1 MDTTLRPLDVHCA
14 GSICPLKLL
23 VLFLVLSPS
32 HMLWDVISE
41 AGACIPSVC
50 LKYLVICL
58 ANALLA
64 TGWLLASVFSI
75 LGELLAEALGVPP
88 TMPKFPPPPLRQ
100 DSLPKSKREVGVRP
114 HTQQPVVQHAIT
126 PDSDLPQRVSPAAAQ
141 PKVGTQ
147 PSSSPPRVTDHGISD
162 RAHNSSASSER
173 PLPLA
178 PSTSDGGHDPQS
190 STEPAR
196 GRKLGF
202 LRRHLSSS
210 RGSPKQPSN
219 ERLYSRELVAS
230 PEQSLE
236 RPERAPSM
244 VKPRMKKCRSV
255 EAVGTKKPV
264 PRTDPY
270 QAPYFFPTPLSPDA
284 YDYMSRVRSE
294 RVASP
299 LADVRSRV
307 NVPAS
312 PVILRTP
319 TSLPPQ
325 SPPEAQPDAAL
336 SQPPTFRRKSAR
348 RSWHISFRHDH
359 QEPLERPKSWTSDS
373 TTVVS
378 AGSHPGDAS
387 DADHRSSPE
396 TGPRSPRRK
405 RSPGRVLVTPELK
418 PLHEINTTFATPS
431 PTKHTRKS
439 WNLPFM
445 HRRSNSE
452 ISTDSQAPSRH
463 VVAESSTPMARP
475 PLRRT
480 T

>member
-64 TGWLLASVFSI
+64 TGWLLAVCYELHPRACDLLILVQSVFSI

-244 VKPRMKKCRSV
+244 GKP
-255 EAVGTKKPV
+255 
-264 PRTDPY
+264 
-270 QAPYFFPTPLSPDA
+270 QH
-284 YDYMSRVRSE
+284 
-294 RVASP
+294 
-299 LADVRSRV
+299 LA
-307 NVPAS
+307 
-312 PVILRTP
+312 
-319 TSLPPQ
+319 
-325 SPPEAQPDAAL
+325 
-336 SQPPTFRRKSAR
+336 
-348 RSWHISFRHDH
+348 
-359 QEPLERPKSWTSDS
+359 
-373 TTVVS
+373 
-378 AGSHPGDAS
+378 
-387 DADHRSSPE
+387 
-396 TGPRSPRRK
+396 
-405 RSPGRVLVTPELK
+405 
-418 PLHEINTTFATPS
+418 
-431 PTKHTRKS
+431 
-439 WNLPFM
+439 
-445 HRRSNSE
+445 
-452 ISTDSQAPSRH
+452 
-463 VVAESSTPMARP
+463 
-475 PLRRT
+475 
-480 T
+480 

>member
-1 MDTTLRPLDVHCA
+1 
-14 GSICPLKLL
+14 
-23 VLFLVLSPS
+23 
-32 HMLWDVISE
+32 
-41 AGACIPSVC
+41 
-50 LKYLVICL
+50 
-58 ANALLA
+58 
-64 TGWLLASVFSI
+64 
-75 LGELLAEALGVPP
+75 
-88 TMPKFPPPPLRQ
+88 
-100 DSLPKSKREVGVRP
+100 
-114 HTQQPVVQHAIT
+114 
-126 PDSDLPQRVSPAAAQ
+126 
-141 PKVGTQ
+141 
-147 PSSSPPRVTDHGISD
+147 
-162 RAHNSSASSER
+162 
-173 PLPLA
+173 
-178 PSTSDGGHDPQS
+178 
-190 STEPAR
+190 
-196 GRKLGF
+196 
-202 LRRHLSSS
+202 
-210 RGSPKQPSN
+210 
-219 ERLYSRELVAS
+219 
-230 PEQSLE
+230 
-236 RPERAPSM
+236 
-244 VKPRMKKCRSV
+244 MKKCRSV

-405 RSPGRVLVTPELK
+405 YVMGL
-418 PLHEINTTFATPS
+418 
-431 PTKHTRKS
+431 
-439 WNLPFM
+439 
-445 HRRSNSE
+445 HRRSCTPANM
-452 ISTDSQAPSRH
+452 TSQTQSGQSFGHSRIETSPRNQYNIRYTKPH
-463 VVAESSTPMARP
+463 QTHSKVVESPIHASAQQFGDIYGLSSSQPARCG
-475 PLRRT
+475 
-480 T
+480 